1 MADYHPVPFTVAGCK
16 TIVFLASLLVPRKKR
31 GAWRREWF
39 GEIWHWCYF
48 LSETNRLNA
57 ETKLEVV
64 KYCWGAFADAAWY
77 RCKHDNVSGGSKE
90 FLAHPLACLSVAGG
104 SFVSVALLCLICL
117 VPVESASIPDGLWT
131 AGFDSNVANRFS
143 PLDSDDFLRLAS
155 AWSRS
160 NLLNGTALYSWAPS
174 DAATPKR
181 RLSILSA
188 RVTPEFFELVKV
200 RPAVGSVFN
209 RTSAGACNTC
219 VLISTNL
226 WRLQYGH
233 DPRVIGRTLT
243 LEGGQFTI
251 VRVLP
256 RGPDVVVPGI
266 DAWLLFDP
274 NSPPFHNY
282 MERFGAVIRL
292 GNASPRQVESAL
304 NKMSDLSFLCCVKTK
319 IRISSVQQE
328 ARREMYSGLTFLLM
342 TVGSV
347 VAIVLAN
354 HAGAL
359 FAIQD
364 LRKSLWWWSFFA
376 AKTALALATAYLSS
390 LLLVRQI
397 AIWLLGTVFPAFSQ
411 LSIWL
416 FGSLAVLVLSL
427 CIHDQRFRCRRCLR
441 LLQLPVH
448 IGRVGSP
455 LLDRAGTEM
464 ACPLGHGVL
473 YSAACQLTPERDQW
487 TAFDDSWRQLFHPM

>member
-16 TIVFLASLLVPRKKR
+16 AIVFLASLLVPRNRR

-48 LSETNRLNA
+48 LSETNRLNT
-57 ETKLEVV
+57 ETKLEVI
-64 KYCWGAFADAAWY
+64 KRCWGAFADAAWY
-77 RCKHDNVSGGSKE
+77 RFNQDEISGCSKE
-90 FLAHPLACLSVAGG
+90 FFASPLACLSVAGG
-104 SFVSVALLCLICL
+104 SFIGVALLCLVCL
-117 VPVESASIPDGLWT
+117 GPVESAPIPHGLWT
-131 AGFDSNVANRFS
+131 AGLDSNVTNRFS

-160 NLLNGTALYSWAPS
+160 NLLSGTAMYSWAPS

-181 RLSILSA
+181 RLSILAA
-188 RVTPEFFELVKV
+188 RVAPEFFELVKV
-200 RPAVGSVFN
+200 RPVLGRAFN
-209 RTSAGACNTC
+209 RTGARRCLTC

-226 WRLQYGH
+226 WRLQYDH
-233 DPRVIGRTLT
+233 DPAVIGRTLT
-243 LEGGQFTI
+243 LRGGQYTI
-251 VRVLP
+251 VGVLP
-256 RGPDVVVPGI
+256 RGIDVFVPGI

-274 NSPPFHNY
+274 NGPPFRNY

-292 GNASPRQVESAL
+292 GDAPPQQVESDL

-319 IRISSVQQE
+319 IRISSIQQD

-342 TVGSV
+342 AVGGV
-347 VAIVLAN
+347 VATVLVN
-354 HAGAL
+354 QAGPL
-359 FAIQD
+359 FAMQEVP
-364 LRKSLWWWSFFA
+364 KSLWWWAFFA
-376 AKTALALATAYLSS
+376 AKTALAVATSYLSS

-397 AIWLLGTVFPAFSQ
+397 AIWLTGTVYPVSSQ

-416 FGSLAVLVLSL
+416 FISVAVLVLSL

-441 LLQLPVH
+441 LLQMPVH

-455 LLDRAGTEM
+455 LLDRAGSEM

-473 YSAACQLTPERDQW
+473 YCPASQLTPERDRW
-487 TAFDDSWRQLFHPM
+487 TAFDDSWRQLFLPN